1 MQFTRPMTFTRPVAF
16 SSVIQLL
23 TSPCYRSGLNG
34 FWSIVLLLPILLLS
48 ESTFAEQYKY
58 KDKNG
63 KWQFTDKR
71 PANIKNVVIIAD
83 DKSEKEIISKNLV
96 ETLNE
101 KYQPKAAIE
110 STTLAVMKIET
121 PAGTGSGFFV
131 SSSGYIITN
140 KHVVRPGKQALAKV
154 NTQLEVAER
163 AIKRQRSSLS
173 RQRDNLK
180 RMKSNLDRRVA
191 DVSYYPDSEQPEQKK
206 ANAKYRKQY
215 QNEKKRIEKYK
226 RVLAANVRK
235 YNDEK
240 SSINRRVAN
249 AAIAN
254 SFTVI
259 LKDETRL
266 KARLVKLSPKRD
278 LALLKLDGYNTPKI
292 SIDDAVSPR
301 QGTAVFAVGSPL
313 GHNDY
318 VTSGVLTRIKP
329 DEIITDAQILPG
341 NSGGPLVNTNGI
353 LLGVN
358 TAKLLSTQSIGSEG
372 FGIAIP
378 AAIVKKEFP
387 NAFVETIV
395 DALADTNI
403 DTGAEDDS
411 KARASAAQD
420 HLDTENID
428 QNEQASADSNTSDDS
443 KSLMES
449 IMEDYRE
456 QKE

>member
-1 MQFTRPMTFTRPVAF
+1 MHSRLLF
-16 SSVIQLL
+16 SYPAINIATLSLGVKWILV
-23 TSPCYRSGLNG
+23 N
-34 FWSIVLLLPILLLS
+34 SIIAANSFFS
-48 ESTFAEQYKY
+48 ESTLAEQYKY

-71 PANIKNVVIIAD
+71 PANIKNVVVIAD
-83 DKSEKEIISKNLV
+83 DKAEKETISKNLL
-96 ETLNE
+96 ESLNK
-101 KYQPKAAIE
+101 KYQPNAPIE
-110 STTLAVMKIET
+110 STTLAVMKVET

-154 NTQLEVAER
+154 NSQLEVAEKS
-163 AIKRQRSSLS
+163 IKRQRSSLS
-173 RQRDNLK
+173 RQRDDLK
-180 RMKSNLDRRVA
+180 RMKNSLDKRVA
-191 DVSYYPDSEQPEQKK
+191 DLSYYPDSEQPKQKK

-215 QNEKKRIEKYK
+215 QDEKKRVEKYK

-292 SIDDAVSPR
+292 TIDDAVAPR

-341 NSGGPLVNTNGI
+341 NSGGPLVDTNGI

-378 AAIVKKEFP
+378 ATIVKKEFP
-387 NAFVETIV
+387 DAFIMTAGETAI
-395 DALADTNI
+395 DTLADTSSNSEVE
-403 DTGAEDDS
+403 GYKEAQ
-411 KARASAAQD
+411 ANAAQAP
-420 HLDTENID
+420 LNTENTD
-428 QNEQASADSNTSDDS
+428 QNEQANADSNTRDDS

-449 IMEDYRE
+449 IMEDYRK